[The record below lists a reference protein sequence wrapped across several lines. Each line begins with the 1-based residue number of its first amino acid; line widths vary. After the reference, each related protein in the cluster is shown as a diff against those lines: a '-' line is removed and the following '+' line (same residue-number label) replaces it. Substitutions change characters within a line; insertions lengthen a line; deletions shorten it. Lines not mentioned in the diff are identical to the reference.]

1 MRVSLSLLSVFL
13 ISLSISS
20 AASVASPYSLARQA
34 GDAKT
39 PASYI
44 YVRAEPPAEADQEG
58 ADVLEDVMVTHW
70 REWRRLEREITQLK
84 ANNEHLRP
92 EGARRLAELEA
103 QVAEARRAMGNV
115 AEHMHN
121 VHWVP

>member
-1 MRVSLSLLSVFL
+1 
-13 ISLSISS
+13 
-20 AASVASPYSLARQA
+20 
-34 GDAKT
+34 
-39 PASYI
+39 
-44 YVRAEPPAEADQEG
+44 
-58 ADVLEDVMVTHW
+58 MVTHW